1 MAKDRRDKTGRPGQ
15 VNLAQKAGQAG
26 KSPAGGSAPRK
37 KKKKSTGKRV
47 VTILLV
53 ILILVSL
60 AFIIVLGVTV
70 YQLSLIHI
78 SEPTRP
84 Y

>member
-26 KSPAGGSAPRK
+26 KSPAGGFRSPEKEEEIHRK
-37 KKKKSTGKRV
+37 TV

-70 YQLSLIHI
+70 YQSLR
-78 SEPTRP
+78 SPTKRR
-84 Y
+84 